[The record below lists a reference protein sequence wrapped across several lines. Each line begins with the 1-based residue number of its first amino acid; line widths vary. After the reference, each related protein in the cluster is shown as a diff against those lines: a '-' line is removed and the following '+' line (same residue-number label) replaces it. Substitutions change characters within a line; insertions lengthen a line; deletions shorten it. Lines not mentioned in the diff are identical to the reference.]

1 MRYGSLLL
9 VAMVFIFLTAC
20 QHKEQANDESNS
32 SNEEGLT
39 PVSFMLEWTP
49 NTNHTG
55 IYVAQEK
62 GYFEEAG
69 LEVDIMLPGEAGTEQ
84 LIASEKAD
92 FGMSVQEHL
101 TIARDEGMPLVSIA
115 AIMQHNTAG
124 YTSDKDLDIN
134 NPKDFEGKTFG
145 AVGNDLEQAIMQT
158 IMKENDADF
167 SKVDFKNIGDADF
180 FAAIKKDIDFSL
192 VYEGWTGKE
201 AELRNQDLNMVYLK
215 DFSEALDFYTPVLAT
230 SESMVEDQPEQVEAF
245 VHAAVKGYEFAIEHP
260 EEAAEILSEK
270 EPDLNPD
277 LVQRSQAWVSEK
289 YRDDSAQFG
298 VQEEDRWKKVEAF
311 MLDYDIIEEPIQKD
325 QAFTNEFL
333 PTKKE

>member
-115 AIMQHNTAG
+115 AIMQHKIGRASCREG
-124 YTSDKDLDIN
+124 EKD
-134 NPKDFEGKTFG
+134 
-145 AVGNDLEQAIMQT
+145 
-158 IMKENDADF
+158 
-167 SKVDFKNIGDADF
+167 
-180 FAAIKKDIDFSL
+180 
-192 VYEGWTGKE
+192 
-201 AELRNQDLNMVYLK
+201 
-215 DFSEALDFYTPVLAT
+215 
-230 SESMVEDQPEQVEAF
+230 
-245 VHAAVKGYEFAIEHP
+245 
-260 EEAAEILSEK
+260 
-270 EPDLNPD
+270 
-277 LVQRSQAWVSEK
+277 
-289 YRDDSAQFG
+289 
-298 VQEEDRWKKVEAF
+298 
-311 MLDYDIIEEPIQKD
+311 
-325 QAFTNEFL
+325 
-333 PTKKE
+333 